1 MIKLQNYT
9 PQVYYNESRD
19 FQFLGRLFDLV
30 LNSVKTRA
38 DLIRTLRKPDELADQ
53 YLELLALTLGFKA
66 THKYNAT
73 HLRAICKVFPEIL
86 RNKGNINSIIIA
98 CNALF
103 AADGLSQLAD
113 YEVIKDQNE
122 KITGVNIYIPQN
134 FTDTILINDLLV
146 YVLPAGLTCNIINQL
161 QVTEEYRTTFNF
173 TDKFNL
179 YNNGDL
185 DNKMYSDNSLA
196 KLADIKNVSEIDKIK
211 DKAGYTAL
219 GTIHDGIIQKE
230 DNN

>member
-30 LNSVKTRA
+30 LNSVKTNA

-66 THKYNAT
+66 NHKYNAV
-73 HLRAICKVFPEIL
+73 HLRAICKVFPEII

-103 AADGLSQLAD
+103 AADGISQLASYD
-113 YEVIKDQNE
+113 TIKEND
-122 KITGVNIYIPQN
+122 KIIGVNIYIPQN
-134 FTDTILINDLLV
+134 FTDTILINDLLA
-146 YVLPAGLTCNIINQL
+146 YILPAGLTCNIINQL
-161 QVTEEYRTTFNF
+161 QITKEYRTTFNF
-173 TDKFNL
+173 TDKFTL
-179 YNNGDL
+179 YDKGDL
-185 DNKMYSDNSLA
+185 QMNKGYSDNLLA
-196 KLADIKNVSEIDKIK
+196 KITDLTDTSLDISKIK
-211 DKAGYTAL
+211 DQPGFIAL
-219 GTIHDGIIQKE
+219 GAVYEGGND
-230 DNN
+230 